1 MWQRPGY
8 SDVLAGAEPGIRE
21 GRAEA
26 GVPPGF
32 EDAIGWLLPV
42 EPGAAPR
49 WDVTF
54 AVSGTDDTARRAAD
68 LGGSVLVAPY
78 DAGAARIP
86 VLADPQG
93 ATFTVSRY
101 DPG

>member
-32 EDAIGWLLPV
+32 EDAIGWLLP
-42 EPGAAPR
+42 R
-49 WDVTF
+49 WSW
-54 AVSGTDDTARRAAD
+54 ALRRGGT
-68 LGGSVLVAPY
+68 
-78 DAGAARIP
+78 
-86 VLADPQG
+86 
-93 ATFTVSRY
+93 
-101 DPG
+101 